1 MTFQRRTPMI
11 QTSQIHHCRKCG
23 ASKVLLPGQCHS
35 EERKSEVLQAYLEQP
50 SLQGA
55 EPDLRHP
62 AQHNHRMAKKL
73 LSRPTV
79 SSH

>member
-11 QTSQIHHCRKCG
+11 QTSPIHHCRKCG

-50 SLQGA
+50 SLRGLNRTFGIPRNTIIA
-55 EPDLRHP
+55 WPK
-62 AQHNHRMAKKL
+62 N
-73 LSRPTV
+73 S
-79 SSH
+79 

>member
-23 ASKVLLPGQCHS
+23 ASKVLLPGQRHS

-50 SLQGA
+50 SLRG
-55 EPDLRHP
+55 
-62 AQHNHRMAKKL
+62 
-73 LSRPTV
+73 
-79 SSH
+79 

>member
-50 SLQGA
+50 SLRG
-55 EPDLRHP
+55 
-62 AQHNHRMAKKL
+62 
-73 LSRPTV
+73 
-79 SSH
+79 

>member
-1 MTFQRRTPMI
+1 MI

-35 EERKSEVLQAYLEQP
+35 EERKSEVLQAYSGTTLTA
-50 SLQGA
+50 GA

-73 LSRPTV
+73 LSLPTV

>member
-50 SLQGA
+50 SLQGLNLTFCI
-55 EPDLRHP
+55 PRNTIIVWP
-62 AQHNHRMAKKL
+62 N
-73 LSRPTV
+73 S
-79 SSH
+79 